1 MVNVVVALVGVLLV
15 VGFLLAFV
23 VVVSDVV
30 MVRVCGQFG

>member
-15 VGFLLAFV
+15 VGFLLDF